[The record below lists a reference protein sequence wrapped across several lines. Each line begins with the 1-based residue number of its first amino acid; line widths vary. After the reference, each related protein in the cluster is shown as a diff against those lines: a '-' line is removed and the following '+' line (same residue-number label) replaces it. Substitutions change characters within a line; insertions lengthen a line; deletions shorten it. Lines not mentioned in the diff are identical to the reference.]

1 MSGRSDLRVWLVR
14 LAILGLW
21 LLAGPMPAQ
30 TPTQAQEGTTPKPTP
45 GGTIVIGATAR
56 KRVPNTVADVVVG
69 IEADSRD
76 VATVSQL
83 LEQRSQELL
92 EFLRQQAAERLRTE
106 DVSVEPQTETQPNSR
121 DRIVGYGGRLSISF
135 RTTPQQLPALL
146 GGSLEHGANTII
158 QTVLMPSE
166 SEIDAAR
173 EELTINAT
181 KTALA
186 QAETVAKAADAR
198 VVGIREINVEPE
210 GEVVPFRSAQAEK
223 GRAIS
228 AAMSRTI
235 ATAAGEQ
242 ELAVRVVVHATIDR

>member
-1 MSGRSDLRVWLVR
+1 MSSRSDLRGWPVR
-14 LAILGLW
+14 LGIFW
-21 LLAGPMPAQ
+21 VLAGPILAQ
-30 TPTQAQEGTTPKPTP
+30 TPNTAPEAATPKPTP
-45 GGTIVIGATAR
+45 GGTIVIGATAH

-69 IEADSRD
+69 IQADGRD
-76 VATVSQL
+76 VATVSKL
-83 LEQRSQELL
+83 LEQHSQALL
-92 EFLRQQAAERLRTE
+92 EFLRQQGAERLRTE

-121 DRIVGYGGRLSISF
+121 DHIVGYNGHLSISF
-135 RTTPQQLPALL
+135 RSTPQQLPALL

-158 QTVLMPSE
+158 QTVLMPNE

-173 EELTINAT
+173 QELAVNAT

-186 QAETVAKAADAR
+186 QAEAVAKAADSR

-223 GRAIS
+223 GASIS
-228 AAMSRTI
+228 AAITRTI

-242 ELAVRVVVHATIDR
+242 ELAVRVVVHATIDH